1 MVRPIPTEKMYPN
14 IELSTLSR
22 YKRKFLGDP
31 TSPKGGKQ
39 SKISTQTRNYIAKN
53 LRNGSLNGPKKVQSY
68 LLTLGIE
75 ISLRGIR
82 QVLKLEGFKARR
94 KVKINF
100 VNATNKR
107 KRFAWAKKYQH
118 YTVDDWHKWGFF
130 DETRINMWGSD
141 GNSYYWKDGATELLP
156 HQIESHVQGDGGSV
170 VFWGLI
176 TAEEPGYGS
185 TITKG
190 DVNTDVYI
198 DILPTSLLDTL
209 EYCGLDRKSFRFQQ
223 DNATP
228 HTVTPKTVPVF
239 ANFEFSMI
247 FRESFGSHCTS
258 VPTKQWFQR
267 QGFSLKFILDW
278 PSQIP
283 DLNPIEHDWN
293 QLKRRLNANPAR
305 ATTIAE
311 LEDRIHQE

>member
-1 MVRPIPTEKMYPN
+1 MVRPIPTEVQNFIKLLLIEGLSYSAIQKIYPN
-14 IELSTLSR
+14 VGLSTLFR

-31 TSPKGGKQ
+31 TSAKGGKQ

-53 LRNGSLNGPKKVQSY
+53 LRNGSLNDPKIVQSY

-82 QVLKLEGFKARR
+82 QVLKSEGFKARR

-107 KRFAWAKKYQH
+107 KHFAWAKKYQH
-118 YTVDDWHKWGFF
+118 YTVDDWRNRGFF
-130 DETRINMWGSD
+130 DKTKINMWGSD
-141 GNSYYWKDGATELLP
+141 GKSYYWTDGATELLP

-170 VFWGLI
+170 LFWGLI

-185 TITKG
+185 TITEG

-223 DNATP
+223 GNATP
-228 HTVTPKTVPVF
+228 H
-239 ANFEFSMI
+239 
-247 FRESFGSHCTS
+247 TS

-267 QGFSLKFILDW
+267 QGFSLKLILDW
-278 PSQIP
+278 PSQSP
-283 DLNPIEHDWN
+283 DLNPIEHNWN
-293 QLKRRLNANPAR
+293 QLKRRLNEYPAR
-305 ATTIAE
+305 STAIAE